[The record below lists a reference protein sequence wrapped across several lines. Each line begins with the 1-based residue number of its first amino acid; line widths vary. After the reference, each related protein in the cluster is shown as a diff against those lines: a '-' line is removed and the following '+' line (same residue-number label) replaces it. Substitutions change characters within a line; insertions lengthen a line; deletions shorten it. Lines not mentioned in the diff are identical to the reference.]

1 LSRVTT
7 SVLSVL
13 WVPGLFVLGVIL
25 VVVVIAAAMK
35 TMRRR

>member
-1 LSRVTT
+1 MLT
-7 SVLSVL
+7 SLQSTAV

-25 VVVVIAAAMK
+25 IVVVIAAAMK

>member
-7 SVLSVL
+7 SVLTAV
-13 WVPGLFVLGVIL
+13 WVPGLFVLGVVLII
-25 VVVVIAAAMK
+25 VVIAAAMK